1 MNDEIKAQFLVSG
14 LDVSDV
20 REVGATGLR
29 VGRSADNNLML
40 NHREISRQ
48 HMRITL
54 DYDTDKY
61 VVEDL
66 NSSNGVFLN
75 GVRIPSR
82 VPQELSVG
90 DEIRLG
96 PYTLK
101 FVQLIYPQPSLLVS
115 RPELDD
121 GQENALVPLDGA
133 VAGHLLG
140 IPRDRSTWLQYL
152 PAIYQDDEFLGRY
165 LLIFES
171 MLSPVV
177 WIIDN
182 FDQYLDPDIT
192 PVSWLQWMAGWFD
205 LLLLPEMEL
214 ERQREIIRQ
223 ASWLFMRRGTR
234 AGLQRLL
241 ELYFDVTPQI
251 EEPGNCHFVV
261 KLPLSQS
268 KSRFGEEVADR
279 LIRSQKPAFASYT
292 LETS

>member
-1 MNDEIKAQFLVSG
+1 MTDEIKAQFALISMEDSRDIIVGRRG
-14 LDVSDV
+14 LK
-20 REVGATGLR
+20 
-29 VGRSADNNLML
+29 VGRSADNDLPL

-48 HMRITL
+48 HMRITWDL
-54 DYDTDKY
+54 ETDKY
-61 VVEDL
+61 LVEDL

-75 GVRIPSR
+75 GARIPSR

-90 DEIRLG
+90 DEIRVG
-96 PYTLK
+96 PFALK
-101 FVQLIYPQPSLLVS
+101 FVQLIYPQPVAVVQ
-115 RPELDD
+115 RPEMDDD
-121 GQENALVPLDGA
+121 GMELALVPVDGT
-133 VAGHLLG
+133 AGHLLG

-152 PAIYQDDEFLGRY
+152 PGIYQDDDFLGRY

-171 MLSPVV
+171 LLSPVV

-192 PVSWLQWMAGWFD
+192 PSAWLQWMASWFD
-205 LLLLPEMEL
+205 LLLLPDLEI

-234 AGLQRLL
+234 AGLQRFI
-241 ELYFDVTPQI
+241 ELYFDVTPEI
-251 EEPGNCHFVV
+251 DEPGNCHFVV

-292 LETS
+292 LEIT